1 MIKLVIGLNIAI
13 ALFGFYLAWRIWRVK
28 RVLTS
33 ATVALT
39 SWERSLH
46 QALNTDNLPTSLL
59 QTRRATALTRKRY
72 ARLLAQLQQLQRIFA
87 IALLVMRVVQRG
99 VKQRRILS
107 RNR

>member
-1 MIKLVIGLNIAI
+1 MIKFVIGLNIAI

-28 RVLTS
+28 QVLTL

-46 QALNTDNLPTSLL
+46 QALSTDNLPTSLL
-59 QTRRATALTRKRY
+59 QTRQATALTRKRY

-87 IALLVMRVVQRG
+87 ITLLIMRVAQRG
-99 VKQRRILS
+99 AKQRPILS